1 MIAVLRQRD
10 FALLWCAGLISM
22 VGDWVLR
29 IGLPLYVFK
38 ISGSTLA
45 SSAMFVAGT
54 LPGLLFGSIAGVFV
68 DRWDRKPTM
77 VIANVLQAG
86 ALLPLLT
93 VIATNHIW
101 IVYVVVF
108 TVSTISQFFTPA
120 QNALLPLLVDEGQLA
135 VANALSALNNNL
147 ARLLGP
153 ALAGLLMGLLGLSSV
168 ALIDILSFVIAAGLI
183 MLVCNRA
190 PSTREHPMNRGG
202 LTSMRKIVREWREG
216 LQVILDSPSLTV
228 LFCLIVPIMIAEGF
242 FGTLIVPFVTTV
254 MHGSELDFGVLMG
267 AQAIGGVLGS
277 IFIARI
283 SKTMA
288 PYRLL
293 GICAIVF
300 GCLDL
305 AMFYYPLSIRGIGP
319 GILFIGLVG
328 IPSVGWFTA
337 RTTLLQTFTTD
348 AYRGR
353 VFGALG
359 ALSALIMLVSSVL
372 AGLLGERVNLII
384 LMTVDGL
391 GYISAGIIALALL
404 RHLTMPAARASQI

>member
-38 ISGSTLA
+38 VTGSTLA
-45 SSAMFVAGT
+45 SSAMFVAGA

-68 DRWDRKPTM
+68 DRWDRKRTM
-77 VIANVLQAG
+77 IIANLLQAG

-93 VIATNHIW
+93 VIATDYIW
-101 IVYVVVF
+101 IVYIVVF
-108 TVSTISQFFTPA
+108 VVSTISQFFTPA
-120 QNALLPLLVDEGQLA
+120 QSALLPLLVDEGQLA
-135 VANALSALNNNL
+135 AANALSALNSNL

-168 ALIDILSFVIAAGLI
+168 ALIDALSFVIAASLI
-183 MLVCNRA
+183 ILVHN
-190 PSTREHPMNRGG
+190 PTVPTREHPMNLGVM
-202 LTSMRKIVREWREG
+202 TSMLKIVREWREG
-216 LQVILDSPSLTV
+216 LRFVMDSPSLTA
-228 LFCLIVPIMIAEGF
+228 LFGLIVPIMIAEGF

-267 AQAIGGVLGS
+267 AQAIGGVVGS
-277 IFIARI
+277 IFIARVY
-283 SKTMA
+283 KTMA
-288 PYRLL
+288 AYRLL

-305 AMFYYPLSIRGIGP
+305 AMFYYPLIIRGIGP

-337 RTTLLQTFTTD
+337 RTTLLQTLTTN

-359 ALSALIMLVSSVL
+359 ALSALIMLIGSVL
-372 AGLLGERVNLII
+372 AGLLGERVNLIV

-391 GYISAGIIALALL
+391 GYISAGVIALTLL
-404 RHLTMPAARASQI
+404 KGTIRMESVS